1 LDQWG
6 QQQRL
11 PSTPEMRA
19 AMEEALREGGRQIPQ
34 LTNELR
40 RSGISNEDL
49 AELRQ
54 FAQSLSDERF
64 RGNAELLEREYR
76 QMITLLEQLELQAR
90 RQAELGQGGDVRAI
104 VSQPVPEEY
113 REAVAEYFRRL
124 SERSKQ

>member
-1 LDQWG
+1 
-6 QQQRL
+6 
-11 PSTPEMRA
+11 
-19 AMEEALREGGRQIPQ
+19 MEQALREGSRQIPQ

-40 RSGISNEDL
+40 RSGMSNEDL

-54 FAQSLSDERF
+54 FAQGLSNERF
-64 RGNAELLEREYR
+64 RGNDQLLEREYR

-90 RQAELGQGGDVRAI
+90 RQAELSQGGDVRAI

-124 SERSKQ
+124 SEKPKK

>member
-1 LDQWG
+1 
-6 QQQRL
+6 
-11 PSTPEMRA
+11 MRG

-40 RSGISNEDL
+40 RSGISSEDL

-54 FAQSLSDERF
+54 FAQSLSEERF
-64 RGNAELLEREYR
+64 RGNTELLEREYR

-90 RQAELGQGGDVRAI
+90 RQAELSQGGGDVRAI

-124 SERSKQ
+124 SEKPKP